1 MGAEKFLREQREAW
15 ETIPVVPHP
24 LYREDEA
31 FTDLYVKCVLILL
44 KNDPSAFA
52 DPAEGAKQF
61 RLFARSMRI
70 GPERQRRL
78 EAEAAECD
86 GMFETE
92 MLIKLA
98 YGDSGEV
105 PTCILRD
112 WVRLHGARY
121 VIRGA
126 FASGW
131 RDMACHFAR
140 LSGERLAA
148 AEKFCRNIAAGRKL
162 AAPEK
167 YASVPAAFVS
177 YFGQKAF
184 AAAGGKTGGA

>member
-61 RLFARSMRI
+61 RLFARSMRL

-78 EAEAAECD
+78 EEEAAACD
-86 GMFETE
+86 GMSETE
-92 MLIKLA
+92 MLIELSCEHDEEA
-98 YGDSGEV
+98 LI
-105 PTCILRD
+105 CILCD
-112 WVRLHGARY
+112 WVRLHGAKY

-131 RDMACHFAR
+131 RDMACNFAR

-148 AEKFCRNIAAGRKL
+148 AEKFCRDIAAGRKL

-167 YASVPAAFVS
+167 YAPVPAAFVS

-184 AAAGGKTGGA
+184 AAGGKKVGA